1 MMENGRG
8 LKQTVMKVSYVGFY
22 CIVFSL
28 ILLAVAC
35 TNKDKVPSDVLAQ
48 EKMEKVMWDMI
59 EADRFSAQFLERDS
73 AAKKNIKVENLKLY
87 ERVFQHHKISKEEFL
102 RSFRFYLSRPDLNNV
117 IFDTMS
123 ARSERRRAEMYKSD
137 TAKAVK

>member
-1 MMENGRG
+1 MMEKGRR
-8 LKQTVMKVSYVGFY
+8 LRKTVIKVSYAGFY
-22 CIVFSL
+22 CLVFTL

-35 TNKDKVPSDVLAQ
+35 TNKDKIPADVLVQ
-48 EKMEKVMWDMI
+48 DKMEKVMWDMI
-59 EADRFSAQFLERDS
+59 AADRFSSQFLERDS
-73 AAKKNIKVENLKLY
+73 AAKRNIKVENLKLY

-102 RSFRFYLSRPDLNNV
+102 RSFQFYLSRPDLNKV

-123 ARSERRRAEMYKSD
+123 ARSERRRAEMYKAD